1 MGAAKFSKF
10 CQWMG
15 CAVKFCGFR
24 ELQKEL
30 RFQNLPIYVGAA
42 IEFDKINQIFG
53 EIRKK
58 FDKINQIF
66 SRIQLFPRL
75 NFEKITNFPY
85 NIYVR

>member
-1 MGAAKFSKF
+1 MDGS
-10 CQWMG
+10 

-24 ELQKEL
+24 ELQKQL
-30 RFQNLPIYVGAA
+30 RFQILPIYVGAA

-53 EIRKK
+53 EIRRK
-58 FDKINQIF
+58 FDKKNQIF